1 MEKSTSDKNS
11 LSFLQHL
18 EELRWHLVRAVIAIM
33 VFAVVAFANPQIV
46 FDEIILGLTKP
57 DFFSYRMICQFTSRF
72 SSGVFCFDAMP
83 FEIINMKMSGQFSMH
98 LWVSF
103 VVGFILAFP
112 YVLWEMWRFIKPGLK
127 DKERKN
133 SKYVIGVSTLL
144 FLTGVGF
151 GYFVISPL
159 SVQFLGSYSISDTV
173 VNRLDLSS
181 YISTI
186 TSITMASGILF
197 ELPIVVYFLSK
208 LGLLT
213 PDVMKK
219 YRKHALVII
228 LILAA
233 IITPPDI
240 SSQILVS
247 LPVLGLYEISIK
259 VSAYIERKLAKEAL

>member
-1 MEKSTSDKNS
+1 MEKSDSDKNS

-18 EELRWHLVRAVIAIM
+18 EELRWHLVRSVIAIM
-33 VFAVVAFANPQIV
+33 VFAILAFTNPQIV
-46 FDEIILGLTKP
+46 FDKIILGLTHP
-57 DFFSYRMICQFTSRF
+57 DFFSYRMICLFTSKF
-72 SSGVFCFDAMP
+72 SSGVFCFDSMP

-112 YVLWEMWRFIKPGLK
+112 YVLWEIWRFIKPGLK
-127 DKERKN
+127 DVERKN
-133 SKYVIGVSTLL
+133 SKYVIAVSTFL

-213 PDVMKK
+213 PVIMKK

-228 LILAA
+228 LILSA
-233 IITPPDI
+233 IITPPDV

-247 LPVLGLYEISIK
+247 MPVLILYELSIK
-259 VSAYIERKLAKEAL
+259 VSARVERKLAKEAL